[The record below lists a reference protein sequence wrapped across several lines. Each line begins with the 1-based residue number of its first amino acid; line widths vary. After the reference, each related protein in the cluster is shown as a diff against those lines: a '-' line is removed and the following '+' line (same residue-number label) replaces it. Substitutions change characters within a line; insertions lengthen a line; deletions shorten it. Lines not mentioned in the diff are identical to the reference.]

1 MKKYTLLFLCFV
13 VIQSYAQTT
22 RYVKANATGANNGNS
37 WANAYTNFQTAVNA
51 SSAGDEVWVAAGTYQ
66 PASGQFFAMK
76 EGVKI
81 YGGFVGNEGT
91 LSARNWTGNVTTLQG
106 NGSYVIKNELN
117 GLTNAA
123 VLDGFTVTGGAG
135 VVAGA
140 GMYNASSS
148 PSVINCTFLAN
159 TATYGAGAIYNY
171 QCSTPPVITNCI
183 FSNNNGATYGGAIYN
198 VLSSPVIKSCTF
210 NNNTAVTGGGIYY
223 NTQSVPNISNCTF
236 KNNTASTAAGGAI
249 YYNGSG
255 ISSNAYISNCL
266 FAGNTSNAGSA
277 IGYGDQVANNLIVTN
292 CTFYNN
298 TGSAALYARFWNAG
312 FRPIILNNSIVYGNT
327 AFFDKTAS
335 GGEIQVNYSLVQ
347 GASCPVGGTCN
358 TGVIYNQ
365 DPKFM
370 DAAAGN
376 FALKISSPA
385 VNKGNNS
392 LNSVSIDI
400 AGQPRLSGNSVDLGA
415 YEFQSAAIA
424 PDGNNIVYVDVNIQT
439 GDGSGTS
446 WTNAIPQLADAL
458 KWARQQNNFTTASPL
473 KIYVAKGTYKPL
485 YSAVDGSNY
494 ANGGRDN
501 AFVMVKNVQLYGGF
515 DPSSGNTNLNTRVL
529 PTAANEF
536 PTNGT
541 VLSGDVND
549 NDVVSG
555 SGNTLSITNNTENN
569 YHVLVSIGD
578 VETAR
583 LDGFTVKGGSANNSS
598 GQTTINT
605 VTTDQ
610 ASGGGMYN
618 QESSPTL
625 ANCAFTQNLANFNGG
640 GIYSR
645 SSNSTIT
652 NCVMSK
658 NIGYYFGGGIYNL
671 LSSVTL
677 TNCTIKLNLQNSGS
691 GGGGMANYSSTL
703 ILNDCSISD
712 NSAVNGA
719 GMINSGSTLTFNNCT
734 INANKVTG
742 NSGGALYNS
751 TSTVRL
757 FNCTI
762 NGNSVTNSANASGG
776 AISNSSCPLVQIT
789 NCTISGNIVNG
800 TNTRGSGVYIT
811 SSTTVL
817 LVNSAI
823 VGNSTPNDATGVGL
837 YNISTSPKLMN
848 ATLANNGVGGVYSDA
863 NSTPEFQNS
872 IVWGTV
878 SGNYNANYSLVKGSS
893 VTSNGNIDA
902 SSLTS
907 TNIFTDDG
915 NGIYTLKNGS
925 PAVGTGSNSLYE
937 AFDGDVNNNSL
948 SSDKDLAGNDRLQ
961 KGTIDLGAFESSYNL
976 VVPITPDANGIIYVK
991 QNGAGNFSGNSW
1003 TNAAPEL
1010 SEVLTAATT
1019 NTNIQQI
1026 WVAKGTYQPASGQS
1040 FAMKEGVKMYGGFA
1054 GTETQINQRVF
1065 GSMAA
1070 DSTLLQGNGSYVVSS
1085 INLSAASVID
1095 GFSIK
1100 GGSGQ
1105 TWGGGMYNYGSSV
1118 TINNCLFAAN
1128 SATIG
1133 GGICNYYNSAPT
1145 ISNCTF
1151 SGNTADGGGGI
1162 SNYNN
1167 SSPTISNCT
1176 FFRNR
1181 ANSGGAINN
1190 YSSSKPNITGC
1201 TFTENTAN
1209 DFGGAITNS
1218 TSSSSTIT
1226 NCNFSGNKATS
1237 ASGGAIFNT
1246 ASSPIITDCS
1256 FSNNTSSTYGGGI
1269 FNEQSSAANISNS
1282 TFTSNASGGGGGI
1295 FNTGSSP
1302 SIIGCAF
1309 TSNSASVSGGGGVFN
1324 YSSSSAIISNCT
1336 FVSNTVSASGGGGM
1350 MNQGA
1355 SPTVTNCVFKGNTS
1369 TGNSSGAGMYNV
1381 IAAATTVKN
1390 CVFYGNTSVRYAG
1403 AIYNGAS
1410 SPKLINCTIAGNKAG
1425 FTNWGGGIYNSSSS
1439 SPVIS
1444 NAIIYGNSDG
1454 IINSNSTP
1462 TVAYSI
1468 VQGGYVGT
1476 GNTDVDPLFTNA
1488 PAFSTAP
1495 FIVGD
1500 YTLQSF
1506 SPAANTG
1513 SNALYT
1519 GLDATTLDVAGNA
1532 RVYRYATGGVI
1543 DRGAYEYQSFDV
1555 LPDANH
1561 VVYVNAAATG
1571 TGAGNSW
1578 ANAVTSL
1585 ADVLQWARTKY
1596 NADATVFDATPLKIY
1611 VAKGTYKPTYHAAD
1625 ANFTADGGRDN
1636 AFMLVKNV
1644 ELYGGFAGTE
1654 SSLSER
1660 NLKLVANR
1668 TILSGDLNGN
1678 DETTLTITAN
1688 ADNTHHVVLGVGN
1701 IGSAI
1706 LDGFSIINGHANT
1719 ASTIV
1724 VNGQTIYQ
1732 DRGAGIYNQGA
1743 SPKITNCII
1752 SGHTAT
1758 ADHTGAGIYNYSAA
1772 PVITNTLITGNKT
1785 SGNASA
1791 AAMYSA
1797 YSAPKLLNATVAGN
1811 NGTGTAN
1818 AAIYHNLSSPVIGNA
1833 VVYGNSGGIIENTTV
1848 EAPDYQNPMVAIND
1862 NSTGTDPWDNPGNAL
1877 TDNNSY
1883 ATMSNAAMLI
1893 SGTIRNSNF
1902 LAVKGLGFNIPP
1914 NAEIL
1919 GVEVEIRKFS
1929 SDNTGGNF
1937 TRDLDFRLLKNN
1949 QVTGTNH
1956 ANTGVNWPT
1965 TETAFTYG
1973 TNTDLWGLT
1982 LTPADVNANDFG
1994 VAIAVTSRA
2003 SGLLLPTVISYIDQ
2017 VRIKV
2022 SYQIDAVTSVSYSV
2036 IQGGFTGTGN
2046 LDVDPKYANPT
2057 AFAIAPVSAGNYVL
2071 HDESPAIGVGNN
2083 LLYTSNGGNLTDKD
2097 LLGNKRLSGTT
2108 IDMGAYEYQ
2117 ELVPDNNNI
2126 LYVDAAATGTD
2137 EGSSWANASP
2147 SLADA
2152 LKWARKMYHLNP
2164 TVFDATPLKI
2174 YVAKGT
2180 HKPAYNAANANYV
2193 LDGGRDN
2200 AFVLVKNVL
2209 LYGGFDPSNGIDD
2222 LTKVRIYGAGGTIL
2236 SGDVNG
2242 DDVVTGSGTSLSITN
2257 NTDNNH
2263 HVVLAAG
2270 DLGNAKLDGFT
2281 IKGGNANGNN
2291 TITVNGV
2298 SASRANG
2305 GGMYNHTASPMVENC
2320 SFTVNAGTQGAGV
2333 MNEQASPTIINSKIY
2348 ANSGGIGGG
2357 MYNYS
2362 GANVNVKGSIMYENK
2377 ASSGGG
2383 GIVIHD
2389 SDGTFANT
2397 TFVNNGNMAF
2407 AVVSS
2412 GAPVLQNSIVWDNIS
2427 GAGYIASYS
2436 LLKGSSD
2443 NTNGNI
2449 NAGSLTGADIFND
2462 EVNAD
2467 YTLKSTSPAINKG
2480 NNNLYT
2486 SLSAGTKDLAGN
2498 LRVFNYATN
2507 GAIDMGAYEYQGV
2520 LVTTLADFANITK
2533 TFGDADFTLAA
2544 PTTNSDGAFTY
2555 TSSDENVATISGSTI
2570 TIVGT
2575 GTTTITAAQA
2585 ATGNY
2590 AAGSIS
2596 LILTVNKTDQ
2606 TISFAALANKIYGDA
2621 DFSLSATGGASGNAV
2636 TYTSSNPL
2644 VATITGNTVTIVGTG
2659 STTITASQLGNA
2671 NYNAATNV
2679 QQTLTVDKAG
2689 QTISF
2694 AALANKTYGDA
2705 AFNLSATGGAS
2716 GNAVTYTSSNPLV
2729 ATIVGNTVTIV
2740 GAGNTTI
2747 TASQLGNTNYNA
2759 ATSVQQTL
2767 TVDKASQTISFAALA
2782 NKTYGDAA
2790 FNLSATGG
2798 ASGNAVIYTSSN
2810 PLVATITGN
2819 TVTIVGAGSTTITAS
2834 QLGNANYNAATSVQQ
2849 TLTVDK
2855 AGQAI
2860 SFAALANKTYGDA
2873 AFNLS
2878 ATGGASGNAVTY
2890 TSSNPL
2896 VATISGNTVTIVGV
2910 GSTTITAS
2918 QLGNANYNA
2927 ATNVQQTLTVDKAGQ
2942 AISFAA
2948 LANKTYG
2955 DADFNL
2961 SATGGASGNAVTY
2974 TSSNPLVATVSGNTV
2989 TIVGVGSTTIT
3000 ASQLGN
3006 ANYNAA
3012 TNVQQTL
3019 TVDKA
3024 DQTISFAA
3032 LANKTYG
3039 DAAFNLSVTGGAS
3052 GNAITYTSSNPL
3064 VATITGNTVTI
3075 VGAGSTTITASQL
3088 GNANYNAAT
3097 SVQQTLTVD
3106 KASQTISFAALTAKL
3121 TTSPDFVVVA
3131 NSSSGLSLSFSSSDT
3146 NVAEVYQSAGVW
3158 MVKIKGAG
3166 TADITAS
3173 QLGNG
3178 NYFAATSQV
3187 QSLLVAEPPL
3197 PVNLISYKA
3206 TVEGNAAKLE
3216 WKTASEQNNKNF
3228 VVYRSGDDKAFA
3240 KLGEVNG
3247 HGTSSVANSYVF
3259 YDRQPLKGNNYY
3271 RLVQVDL
3278 NGKPAELGERVL
3290 NFELSAQGIQL
3301 YPNPTKGEAM
3311 LSFAAGKYT
3320 KLTVSSVEGKVLNII
3335 ALKPQ
3340 DDKTQIDLA
3349 QYPVGVYFVR
3359 LVGGSESVTKKVI
3372 KQ

>member
-13 VIQSYAQTT
+13 VIQSYAQTV
-22 RYVKANATGANNGNS
+22 RYVKADATGTNNGTS
-37 WANAYTNFQTAVNA
+37 WANAYTNFQTAVSAA
-51 SSAGDEVWVAAGTYQ
+51 SSGDEVWVAGGTYQ

-81 YGGFVGNEGT
+81 YGGFAGTEGT
-91 LSARNWTGNVTTLQG
+91 LSARNWTANVTILQG

-123 VLDGFTVTGGAG
+123 VLDGFTVTGGSA

-140 GMYNASSS
+140 GMYNASSW
-148 PSVINCTFLAN
+148 PSVVNCTFSGN

-171 QCSTPPVITNCI
+171 QCSAPPMITNCV

-198 VLSSPVIKSCTF
+198 VVSSPIITGCTF
-210 NNNTAVTGGGIYY
+210 NNNTAVTGGGIYSG
-223 NTQSVPNISNCTF
+223 NQSVPNISNCIF

-266 FAGNTSNAGSA
+266 FTGNTSNAGSA
-277 IGYGDQVANNLIVTN
+277 VGYGDQVANNMIITN

-298 TGSAALYARFWNAG
+298 TGSAAIYARFWNAG

-327 AFFDKTAS
+327 SFFDRTAS
-335 GGEIQVNYSLVQ
+335 GGEIQVNYSLIQ

-358 TGVIYNQ
+358 AGVIYNQ
-365 DPKFM
+365 DPKFV
-370 DAAAGN
+370 DAGAGN
-376 FALKISSPA
+376 FKLQEASPA
-385 VNKGNNS
+385 VNKG
-392 LNSVSIDI
+392 D
-400 AGQPRLSGNSVDLGA
+400 
-415 YEFQSAAIA
+415 
-424 PDGNNIVYVDVNIQT
+424 
-439 GDGSGTS
+439 
-446 WTNAIPQLADAL
+446 
-458 KWARQQNNFTTASPL
+458 
-473 KIYVAKGTYKPL
+473 
-485 YSAVDGSNY
+485 
-494 ANGGRDN
+494 
-501 AFVMVKNVQLYGGF
+501 
-515 DPSSGNTNLNTRVL
+515 
-529 PTAANEF
+529 
-536 PTNGT
+536 
-541 VLSGDVND
+541 
-549 NDVVSG
+549 
-555 SGNTLSITNNTENN
+555 
-569 YHVLVSIGD
+569 
-578 VETAR
+578 
-583 LDGFTVKGGSANNSS
+583 
-598 GQTTINT
+598 
-605 VTTDQ
+605 
-610 ASGGGMYN
+610 
-618 QESSPTL
+618 
-625 ANCAFTQNLANFNGG
+625 
-640 GIYSR
+640 
-645 SSNSTIT
+645 
-652 NCVMSK
+652 
-658 NIGYYFGGGIYNL
+658 
-671 LSSVTL
+671 
-677 TNCTIKLNLQNSGS
+677 
-691 GGGGMANYSSTL
+691 
-703 ILNDCSISD
+703 
-712 NSAVNGA
+712 
-719 GMINSGSTLTFNNCT
+719 
-734 INANKVTG
+734 
-742 NSGGALYNS
+742 
-751 TSTVRL
+751 
-757 FNCTI
+757 
-762 NGNSVTNSANASGG
+762 
-776 AISNSSCPLVQIT
+776 
-789 NCTISGNIVNG
+789 
-800 TNTRGSGVYIT
+800 
-811 SSTTVL
+811 
-817 LVNSAI
+817 
-823 VGNSTPNDATGVGL
+823 
-837 YNISTSPKLMN
+837 
-848 ATLANNGVGGVYSDA
+848 
-863 NSTPEFQNS
+863 
-872 IVWGTV
+872 
-878 SGNYNANYSLVKGSS
+878 
-893 VTSNGNIDA
+893 
-902 SSLTS
+902 
-907 TNIFTDDG
+907 
-915 NGIYTLKNGS
+915 
-925 PAVGTGSNSLYE
+925 NSLY
-937 AFDGDVNNNSL
+937 AGLNSTTL
-948 SSDKDLAGNDRLQ
+948 DLAGSLRLL
-961 KGTIDLGAFESSYNL
+961 GLTIDMGAFESPYNP
-976 VVPITPDANGIIYVK
+976 VPVPDANGIVYVK
-991 QNGAGNFSGNSW
+991 QNGAGNLSGNSW
-1003 TNAAPEL
+1003 ANAAPEL
-1010 SEVLTAATT
+1010 SNALTAAIT

-1026 WVAKGTYQPASGQS
+1026 WVAKGTYKPASGQS
-1040 FAMKEGVKMYGGFA
+1040 FVMKEGVKMYGGFA
-1054 GTETQINQRVF
+1054 GAETQINQRVF
-1065 GSMAA
+1065 GTNAA

-1085 INLSAASVID
+1085 VNLSAASLID

-1105 TWGGGMYNYGSSV
+1105 TWGGGMYNYGSAV

-1246 ASSPIITDCS
+1246 ASSPVITDCS
-1256 FSNNTSSTYGGGI
+1256 FSSNTSSTYGGGI

-1302 SIIGCAF
+1302 SIVGCTF

-1350 MNQGA
+1350 MNSGA

-1390 CVFYGNTSVRYAG
+1390 CVFYGNSSVRYAG

-1410 SPKLINCTIAGNKAG
+1410 SPKLINCTISGNKAG

-1495 FIVGD
+1495 FVVGD
-1500 YTLQSF
+1500 YTLKSY
-1506 SPAANTG
+1506 SPATNTG

-1519 GLDATTLDVAGNA
+1519 GLDGSTLDLVGNA
-1532 RVYRYATGGVI
+1532 RVYRYASGGVI

-1561 VVYVNAAATG
+1561 VVYVNATATG

-1578 ANAVTSL
+1578 ANAVNSL

-1596 NADATVFDATPLKIY
+1596 NADATVFDTTPLKIY
-1611 VAKGTYKPTYHAAD
+1611 VAKGVYKPAYHAAD
-1625 ANFTADGGRDN
+1625 GSFTTDGGRNN
-1636 AFMLVKNV
+1636 AFVLVKNV
-1644 ELYGGFAGTE
+1644 QLYGGFAGTE
-1654 SSLSER
+1654 NSLNER
-1660 NLKLVANR
+1660 DLKLVANK

-1678 DETTLTITAN
+1678 DETTSTITAN
-1688 ADNTHHVVLGVGN
+1688 ADNTNHVVLGVGN
-1701 IGSAI
+1701 VGSTI
-1706 LDGFSIINGHANT
+1706 IDGFTIVGGNAST

-1724 VNGQTIYQ
+1724 VNGQIIYQ

-1743 SPKITNCII
+1743 SPKINNCII
-1752 SGHTAT
+1752 SGHMAT
-1758 ADHTGAGIYNYSAA
+1758 ADHTGAGIYNYLAA
-1772 PVITNTLITGNKT
+1772 PSIANTLITGNKT
-1785 SGNASA
+1785 SGDASG

-1811 NGTGTAN
+1811 NGAGTAN
-1818 AAIYHNLSSPVIGNA
+1818 AAIYHNLSSPVIGNT
-1833 VVYGNSGGIIENTTV
+1833 VIYGNSNGILENTTMQ
-1848 EAPDYQNPMVAIND
+1848 APAYQNPTEGINVS
-1862 NSTGTDPWDNPGNAL
+1862 STGTEPWNNPGNAL
-1877 TDNNSY
+1877 TDNNNY
-1883 ATMSNAAMLI
+1883 ATMSNAALLI

-1902 LAVKGLGFNIPP
+1902 LTVKGLGFNIPP

-1929 SDNTGGNF
+1929 SDNTGSNF

-1949 QVTGTNH
+1949 QVAGTNH

-1965 TETAFTYG
+1965 SETAFTYG
-1973 TNTDLWGLT
+1973 TNTDLWGLA
-1982 LTPADVNANDFG
+1982 LAPSDVNASDFG
-1994 VAIAVTSRA
+1994 VAISIESRA
-2003 SGLLLPTVISYIDQ
+2003 SGLLLPTVISYVDQ
-2017 VRIKV
+2017 VRVRV
-2022 SYQIDAVTSVSYSV
+2022 SYRVDAVTSISYSV

-2046 LDVDPKYANPT
+2046 LDIDPKYANPT
-2057 AFAIAPVSAGNYVL
+2057 AFSIAPVSVGNYIL
-2071 HDESPAIGVGNN
+2071 HDESPAIGVGDN
-2083 LLYTSNGGNLTDKD
+2083 LLYTSNGGNLTTDKD
-2097 LLGNKRLSGTT
+2097 LLGNKRLSGAT

-2117 ELVPDNNNI
+2117 ELIPDLNNI
-2126 LYVDAAATGTD
+2126 LYVDVTATGTG

-2152 LKWARKMYHLNP
+2152 LKWARKTYHLNP

-2180 HKPAYNAANANYV
+2180 YKPAYNAANTNYV

-2200 AFVLVKNVL
+2200 AFVLVKNVQ
-2209 LYGGFDPSNGIDD
+2209 LYGGFDPNNGIDD
-2222 LTKVRIYGAGGTIL
+2222 LTKVRIDGAAGSIL

-2242 DDVVTGSGTSLSITN
+2242 DDVVTGSGASLSIAN

-2270 DLGNAKLDGFT
+2270 DVGNAKLDGFT
-2281 IKGGNANGNN
+2281 IKGGNANGST

-2298 SASRANG
+2298 LASRANG

-2320 SFTVNAGTQGAGV
+2320 SFTANAGTQGAGV

-2348 ANSGGIGGG
+2348 ANFGGIGGG
-2357 MYNYS
+2357 MYNYL
-2362 GANVNVKGSIMYENK
+2362 GANVNVKGSLIHENK

-2383 GIVIHD
+2383 GIIIHD

-2407 AVVSS
+2407 AVVAS
-2412 GAPVLQNSIVWDNIS
+2412 GAPVLQNSIIWDGIS
-2427 GAGYIASYS
+2427 GTGYVASYS

-2443 NTNGNI
+2443 NANGNI
-2449 NAGSLTGADIFND
+2449 NASSLAASDIFND
-2462 EVNAD
+2462 ETNAD
-2467 YTLKSTSPAINKG
+2467 YSLKSTSPAINKG

-2486 SLSAGTKDLAGN
+2486 GLSASTKDLAAN
-2498 LRVFNYATN
+2498 ARVFNYATN
-2507 GAIDMGAYEYQGV
+2507 GTVDIGAYEYQGV
-2520 LVTTLADFANITK
+2520 LVTALADFADISK
-2533 TFGDADFTLAA
+2533 IFGDADFVLAA
-2544 PTTNSDGAFTY
+2544 PTTNSDGALTY

-2570 TIVGT
+2570 TIVSA

-2596 LILTVNKTDQ
+2596 LTLTVNKADQ
-2606 TISFAALANKIYGDA
+2606 TISFAALANKTYGDA
-2621 DFSLSATGGASGNAV
+2621 DFNLNATGGASGSAV
-2636 TYTSSNPL
+2636 TYTSSNSS
-2644 VATITGNTVTIVGTG
+2644 VATILGNTVTIVGVG

-2671 NYNAATNV
+2671 NYN
-2679 QQTLTVDKAG
+2679 
-2689 QTISF
+2689 
-2694 AALANKTYGDA
+2694 DA
-2705 AFNLSATGGAS
+2705 A
-2716 GNAVTYTSSNPLV
+2716 
-2729 ATIVGNTVTIV
+2729 
-2740 GAGNTTI
+2740 
-2747 TASQLGNTNYNA
+2747 
-2759 ATSVQQTL
+2759 SVQQTL

-2782 NKTYGDAA
+2782 NKTYGDAD

-2798 ASGNAVIYTSSN
+2798 VSGSAVTYTSSN
-2810 PLVATITGN
+2810 PSVATILGSTVTIVGAGSATITASQLGNANYNDATSVQQILTVGKASQSISFAALANKTYGDADFNLIATGGASGSVVTYTSSNLSVATILGN

-2834 QLGNANYNAATSVQQ
+2834 QLGNANY
-2849 TLTVDK
+2849 D
-2855 AGQAI
+2855 
-2860 SFAALANKTYGDA
+2860 DA
-2873 AFNLS
+2873 A
-2878 ATGGASGNAVTY
+2878 
-2890 TSSNPL
+2890 
-2896 VATISGNTVTIVGV
+2896 
-2910 GSTTITAS
+2910 
-2918 QLGNANYNA
+2918 
-2927 ATNVQQTLTVDKAGQ
+2927 NVQQTLTVDKASQ
-2942 AISFAA
+2942 TISFAA

-2961 SATGGASGNAVTY
+2961 SATGGASGSAVTY
-2974 TSSNPLVATVSGNTV
+2974 TSSNPSVATILGNTV

-3000 ASQLGN
+3000 ASQLGD
-3006 ANYNAA
+3006 ANYDAA

-3024 DQTISFAA
+3024 SQTISFAA

-3039 DAAFNLSVTGGAS
+3039 DADFNLSATGGAS
-3052 GNAITYTSSNPL
+3052 GSAVTYTSSNPS
-3064 VATITGNTVTI
+3064 VATILGSTVTI

-3088 GNANYNAAT
+3088 GNANYNDAT
-3097 SVQQTLTVD
+3097 SVQQTLTVG
-3106 KASQTISFAALTAKL
+3106 KASQSISFAALMAKL
-3121 TTSPDFVVVA
+3121 TTSPDFTLFA

-3166 TADITAS
+3166 TTDITAS
-3173 QLGNG
+3173 QSGNG
-3178 NYFAATSQV
+3178 NYFAATSQI
-3187 QSLLVAEPPL
+3187 QPLVVTEPPL

-3206 TVEGNAAKLE
+3206 SAEGNAAKLE

-3240 KLGEVNG
+3240 KLGEING

-3278 NGKPAELGERVL
+3278 NGKPTELGERVL
-3290 NFELSAQGIQL
+3290 NFEFSAQGIQL
-3301 YPNPTKGEAM
+3301 YPNPTKGEAV
-3311 LSFAAGKYT
+3311 LSFTAGKYT
-3320 KLTVSSVEGKVLNII
+3320 KLTVSSVEGKVLSII

-3349 QYPVGVYFVR
+3349 QFPVGVYFVR
-3359 LVGGSESVTKKVI
+3359 LMGGSESVTKKVI